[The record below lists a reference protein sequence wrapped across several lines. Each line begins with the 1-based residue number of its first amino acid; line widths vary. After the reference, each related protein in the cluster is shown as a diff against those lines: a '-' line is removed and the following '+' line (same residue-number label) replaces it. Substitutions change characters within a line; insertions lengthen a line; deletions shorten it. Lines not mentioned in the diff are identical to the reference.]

1 MIKAC
6 VLLLLALNTSAAE
19 IEGLSAIGVGGIPMA
34 RQEAIQDAL
43 MQASLWSGA
52 KIEASSHV
60 ENGRV
65 SELQR
70 VYPVQSLD
78 RYQLLREWREGSFY
92 HVMIETDPKP
102 VPVAGDKIAASTP
115 AAVLASTVAT
125 AAGAQSVGGGR
136 SASARECPQS
146 DFAYRKKL
154 LLAHFQLQNPV
165 DANDIS
171 HFQDGMQQELSRMLS
186 ASDRYLP
193 QRTVNE
199 AAFNLQ
205 PGFYDPVLQP
215 ERVRE
220 LARRYG
226 TQFVVGGVVRDLAAY
241 GDQIGLAWGG
251 DIRTGERKMGP
262 SIPMLR
268 FHGWMPA
275 MAELSV
281 KTGPS
286 SRRFEAD
293 VYVFDGASG
302 ALLKQQRFAD
312 SASGNVMQS
321 RDSVFGSRRFYE
333 TDFGK
338 IVEQQLGQ
346 IVAGVDDVLAC
357 QAFAARISRV
367 EKDRIYI
374 DAGSTARLS
383 KGDKLQ
389 LFKVSGPHQLVAA
402 VNGDSSM
409 SLGTPEALL
418 SAVTITQVQPLFAIA
433 ILENGSIRPEVGD
446 YVRFSMKESR

>member
-1 MIKAC
+1 LIKAC
-6 VLLLLALNTSAAE
+6 VLLLLAFNCFAAE
-19 IEGLSAIGVGGIPMA
+19 IEGLSAIGTGGIPMA
-34 RQEAIQDAL
+34 KQEAIQDAL
-43 MQASLWSGA
+43 MQASLWNGA
-52 KIEASSHV
+52 KIEASSSV

-65 SELQR
+65 NELQR
-70 VYPVQSLD
+70 VFPIQTLE
-78 RYQLLREWREGSFY
+78 RYKLLREWREGSFY
-92 HVMIETDPKP
+92 HVMIEIDATEKSLPIGKAA
-102 VPVAGDKIAASTP
+102 AGLAVTTAASGVKQP
-115 AAVLASTVAT
+115 VRY
-125 AAGAQSVGGGR
+125 AQ
-136 SASARECPQS
+136 CPQS

-154 LLAHFQLQNPV
+154 LLAYFQLQNPV

-171 HFQDGMQQELSRMLS
+171 HVQDGLQQELSRLLS
-186 ASDRYLP
+186 ESDHYLP

-226 TQFVVGGVVRDLAAY
+226 TQFVVGGVIRDIGAY
-241 GDQIGLAWGG
+241 GEQLGLAWGS
-251 DIRTGERKMGP
+251 DVRSGERKISP
-262 SIPMLR
+262 SIPMLKLN
-268 FHGWMPA
+268 GWMPNIA
-275 MAELSV
+275 ALGL
-281 KTGPS
+281 KIKPS

-293 VYVFDGASG
+293 IYIFDGASG

-312 SASGNVMQS
+312 SATGDVVQA
-321 RDSVFGSRRFYE
+321 RDYVFGSRRFYE

-338 IVEQQLGQ
+338 MVEQQLGQ
-346 IVAGVDDVLAC
+346 IVASVDDALAC

-367 EKDRIYI
+367 DKNRVFI
-374 DAGSTARLS
+374 DAGSTARLT

-389 LFKVSGPHQLVAA
+389 LFRVSGPNQAVAA

-409 SLGTPEALL
+409 SLGTPEELI

-433 ILENGSIRPEVGD
+433 IIENGSILPEVGD

>member
-1 MIKAC
+1 
-6 VLLLLALNTSAAE
+6 LLLALNGYAAE

-43 MQASLWSGA
+43 MQASLWNGA
-52 KIEASSHV
+52 KVEASSSV

-70 VYPVQSLD
+70 VFPVQTLD
-78 RYQLLREWREGSFY
+78 RYKLLREWREGSFY
-92 HVMIETDPKP
+92 HVMIETDPPPEP
-102 VPVAGDKIAASTP
+102 VPVPVEKMAASAP
-115 AAVLASTVAT
+115 VAAVVVAT
-125 AAGAQSVGGGR
+125 TTAPAPALGGG
-136 SASARECPQS
+136 AKQLPIRECPQS

-154 LLAHFQLQNPV
+154 LLAHFQLQNPA
-165 DANDIS
+165 DANDLS
-171 HFQDGMQQELSRMLS
+171 HFQDGLQQELSRMLS
-186 ASDRYLP
+186 ASDHYLP

-226 TQFVVGGVVRDLAAY
+226 TQFVVGGVIRDIGAY
-241 GDQIGLAWGG
+241 GEQYGLAWGS
-251 DIRTGERKMGP
+251 DIRSGERKISP
-262 SIPMLR
+262 SIPMLKLN
-268 FHGWMPA
+268 GGLPA
-275 MAELSV
+275 LAELGL
-281 KTGPS
+281 KIKPA

-312 SASGNVMQS
+312 SATGDVIQG
-321 RDSVFGSRRFYE
+321 RDYIFGSRRFYE

-338 IVEQQLGQ
+338 MVEQQLEQ
-346 IVAGVDDVLAC
+346 MVAGVDQALAC

-367 EKDRIYI
+367 DKDRIFI
-374 DAGSTARLS
+374 DAGSTARIT

-389 LFKVSGPHQLVAA
+389 LFRVSGPHQLVAA

-433 ILENGSIRPEVGD
+433 ILESGSIRPEVGD

>member
-6 VLLLLALNTSAAE
+6 ALFLLAFNCYAAE

-43 MQASLWSGA
+43 MQASLWNGA
-52 KIEASSHV
+52 KVEASSSV

-70 VYPVQSLD
+70 VFPVQALD
-78 RYQLLREWREGSFY
+78 RYKLLREWREGSFY
-92 HVMIETDPKP
+92 HVMIETDPPPEP
-102 VPVAGDKIAASTP
+102 VPVEKMAASAP
-115 AAVLASTVAT
+115 AAVLATPVA
-125 AAGAQSVGGGR
+125 AAAATQGIVARPALV
-136 SASARECPQS
+136 RECPQS

-165 DANDIS
+165 DANDLS
-171 HFQDGMQQELSRMLS
+171 HFQDGLQQELSRLLS
-186 ASDRYLP
+186 ASDHYLP

-226 TQFVVGGVVRDLAAY
+226 TQFVVGGVIRDIGAY
-241 GDQIGLAWGG
+241 GEQYGLAWGS
-251 DIRTGERKMGP
+251 DVRSGERKISA
-262 SIPMLR
+262 SIPMLK
-268 FHGWMPA
+268 FNGWMPA
-275 MAELSV
+275 LAELGL
-281 KTGPS
+281 KIKPS

-302 ALLKQQRFAD
+302 ALLKQQRFVD
-312 SASGNVMQS
+312 SATGDVIQG
-321 RDSVFGSRRFYE
+321 RDYIFGSRRFYE

-338 IVEQQLGQ
+338 MVEQQLEQ
-346 IVAGVDDVLAC
+346 MVAGVDQALAC
-357 QAFAARISRV
+357 QAFAARVSRV
-367 EKDRIYI
+367 DKDRIFI
-374 DAGSTARLS
+374 DAGSTARIS

-389 LFKVSGPHQLVAA
+389 LFRVSGTNQLVPA

-409 SLGTPEALL
+409 SLGTPEVLL

-433 ILENGSIRPEVGD
+433 ILESGSIRPEVGD

>member
-6 VLLLLALNTSAAE
+6 ALLLLAFHCNAAE
-19 IEGLSAIGVGGIPMA
+19 IEGLSAIGVGGVPMA
-34 RQEAIQDAL
+34 KQEAIQDAL
-43 MQASLWSGA
+43 MQASLWNGA
-52 KIEASSHV
+52 KVEASSHV

-70 VYPVQSLD
+70 VFPVQTLD
-78 RYQLLREWREGSFY
+78 RYKLLREWREGSFY
-92 HVMIETDPKP
+92 HVLIETDPP
-102 VPVAGDKIAASTP
+102 AEPVAVEKMAASAP
-115 AAVLASTVAT
+115 AAVLAGT
-125 AAGAQSVGGGR
+125 ADPQGVLAKQAP
-136 SASARECPQS
+136 ARECPQS

-165 DANDIS
+165 DANDLS
-171 HFQDGMQQELSRMLS
+171 HFQDGLQQELSRLLS
-186 ASDRYLP
+186 ASDHYLP

-199 AAFNLQ
+199 TAFNLQ

-226 TQFVVGGVVRDLAAY
+226 TQFVVGGVIRDIGAY
-241 GDQIGLAWGG
+241 GEQLGFAWGS
-251 DIRTGERKMGP
+251 DVRSGERRISP
-262 SIPMLR
+262 SIPMLKLN
-268 FHGWMPA
+268 GWLPNI
-275 MAELSV
+275 AELGL
-281 KTGPS
+281 KIKPS

-293 VYVFDGASG
+293 VYVFDGSSG

-312 SASGNVMQS
+312 SATGDVVQG
-321 RDSVFGSRRFYE
+321 RDYVFGSRRFYE

-338 IVEQQLGQ
+338 MVEQQLGQ
-346 IVAGVDDVLAC
+346 IVAGVDDALAC

-367 EKDRIYI
+367 DKNRIFI
-374 DAGSTARLS
+374 DAGSTARLT

-389 LFKVSGPHQLVAA
+389 LFRVSGPNQVIAA

-409 SLGTPEALL
+409 SLGTPEELI

-433 ILENGSIRPEVGD
+433 IIENGSIRPEVGD